1 MIQDLLR
8 TTVGWLQASES
19 DLCQYGGMQKLYRQQ
34 HSGMHMPLEIES

>member
-1 MIQDLLR
+1 MIQDLPR

-19 DLCQYGGMQKLYRQQ
+19 DLCQYGSMQKLYRQQ